1 MIVALIVVTKLL
13 SVLLSSLD
21 NTGFCSFLAKNYY
34 HDSKDGDFGGKMALL
49 SGLLSIF
56 EETPTNDLL
65 LFPVLI
71 PMMVYAHRTYCLSY
85 LLRYIVPCI
94 CICIIGRVCPIKS
107 NIQIYH
113 VVDSFP

>member
-1 MIVALIVVTKLL
+1 MYVCLGHGWALTRVLHDYTANEMIVALIVVTKLL

-85 LLRYIVPCI
+85 LLRT
-94 CICIIGRVCPIKS
+94 
-107 NIQIYH
+107 
-113 VVDSFP
+113 